1 MPAQAAQAAK
11 DRALLDLVADC
22 HPQTLRQMRWT
33 NTMIK
38 QLSAQA
44 LTSA

>member
-1 MPAQAAQAAK
+1 MLGRAAQAAK
-11 DRALLDLVADC
+11 DRDLLSVVTEC
-22 HPQTLRQMRWT
+22 HPQTLCQMRWT

-44 LTSA
+44 LTSV